1 MVKITEKDFNLR
13 QTLECGQCFNFEQIS
28 VSESDKISNCHY
40 EYSVIAHGRR
50 LIIEQDKEVLT
61 FKNADEDEVN
71 NIWRHYFDL
80 DRDYE
85 AIKNTIIEADPSL
98 KSIIEQYYG
107 IRILNQ
113 EFVETL
119 MSFIISQNKNI
130 PGIKKIVRT
139 ISRNYGSYIDTER
152 EFDYYAFPDLKQLEM
167 ISEQD
172 FRDMKTGFRAAYL
185 RDAIDKISDGSIC
198 EEELRHLNFNE
209 AKERLTV
216 IKGVGDKVAN
226 CVLLF
231 GLGFRNAFPVDVW
244 IKRIMEELY
253 FHEDTDKRII
263 EQYAGEK
270 FGEYGGYA
278 QQYLFMYAKNKQ

>member
-28 VSESDKISNCHY
+28 ASESDDISSCHY

-61 FKNADEDEVN
+61 FKNAAEDEVN
-71 NIWRHYFDL
+71 NIWRYYFDL

-85 AIKNTIIEADPSL
+85 TIKNTIIEADPDL
-98 KSIIEQYYG
+98 KPIIEQYYG

-139 ISRNYGSYIDTER
+139 ISRNHGRCIDAEG
-152 EFDYYAFPDLKQLEM
+152 ECDYYAFPDLKQLNM

-172 FRDMKTGFRAAYL
+172 FQDMKTGFRAAYL

-198 EEELRHLNFNE
+198 EEELRHLSFNE
-209 AKERLTV
+209 AKERLTA

-263 EQYAGEK
+263 EQYAYEK

>member
-1 MVKITEKDFNLR
+1 MVQIIEKDFNLR

-28 VSESDKISNCHY
+28 ASEGDEISSCHY
-40 EYSVIAHGRR
+40 EYSVIAYGRR
-50 LIIEQDKEVLT
+50 LVISQDKEVLS
-61 FKNADEDEVN
+61 FENATEEEVN

-80 DRDYE
+80 DRDYQK
-85 AIKNTIIEADPSL
+85 IKNSIVEADPGL
-98 KSIIEQYYG
+98 KPIIEQYYG

-130 PGIKKIVRT
+130 PGIKKIVQT
-139 ISRNYGSYIDTER
+139 ISRNYGSCIGEDEKCA
-152 EFDYYAFPDLKQLEM
+152 YYAFPDLKQLEK

-185 RDAIDKISDGSIC
+185 RDAIEKIADGSIC
-198 EEELRHLNFNE
+198 EEELRRLQFSE
-209 AKERLTV
+209 AKEKLV
-216 IKGVGDKVAN
+216 AIKGVGDKVAN

-253 FHEDTDKRII
+253 FHKNTDKKVI
-263 EQYAGEK
+263 EQYASEK

>member
-1 MVKITEKDFNLR
+1 MVKITVKDFNLK
-13 QTLECGQCFNFEQIS
+13 QTLECGQCFNYEQIS
-28 VSESDKISNCHY
+28 ASESDEISECHY
-40 EYSVIAHGRR
+40 EYSVIAHGKR
-50 LIIEQDKEVLT
+50 LKIDQDREILT
-61 FKNADEDEVN
+61 FKNADEEEVN
-71 NIWRHYFDL
+71 NIWINYFDL
-80 DRDYE
+80 SRDYSK
-85 AIKNTIIEADPSL
+85 IKKRIIQADPDL
-98 KSIIEQYYG
+98 QHVIEKYYG

-139 ISRNYGSYIDTER
+139 ISQKYGSLIDED
-152 EFDYYAFPDLKQLEM
+152 EEQSYYSFPDLNQLSR
-167 ISEQD
+167 ITEQD

-185 RDAIDKISDGSIC
+185 RDAIDKITDGSIC
-198 EEELRHLNFNE
+198 GEELKKLQFNE
-209 AKERLTV
+209 AKDKLTG

-231 GLGFRNAFPVDVW
+231 SLGFRNAFPVDVW

-253 FHEDTDKRII
+253 FHRETDKKVI
-263 EQYAGEK
+263 EKYAGEK

-278 QQYLFMYAKNKQ
+278 QQYLFIYAKNKQ